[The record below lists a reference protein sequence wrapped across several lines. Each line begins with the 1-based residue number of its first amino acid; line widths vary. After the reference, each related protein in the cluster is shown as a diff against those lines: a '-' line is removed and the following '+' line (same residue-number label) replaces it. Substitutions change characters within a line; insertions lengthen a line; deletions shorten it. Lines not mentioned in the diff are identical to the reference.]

1 MLKNKKIVYFCQE
14 CGYESSKWMG
24 QCPGCK
30 AWNTLV
36 EETIST
42 KKGTS
47 SGIGSFKNSGKR
59 PEPVRLKDI
68 SLSEDERQL
77 TKIGELDRVLGGGI
91 VPGSLVLVGGDP
103 GIGKSTLLLQVCRN
117 LAQSGR
123 NVLYISGEESLHQI
137 KLRAERIG
145 EYN

>member
-47 SGIGSFKNSGKR
+47 SGIGSFQNSGKR

-77 TKIGELDRVLGGGI
+77 TKINDLFVF
-91 VPGSLVLVGGDP
+91 
-103 GIGKSTLLLQVCRN
+103 
-117 LAQSGR
+117 
-123 NVLYISGEESLHQI
+123 
-137 KLRAERIG
+137 
-145 EYN
+145 